1 MFVRIRKRI
10 LKKGWGRYAYL
21 VDSRWNSTKK
31 KHEQD
36 IVACLG
42 SVENLPRNG
51 VIEKIITALDTF
63 ARKQGITTL
72 SEGLIL
78 SNLNDENILT
88 KSFDFGEM
96 LLAKHVITSLSLD
109 KIVENA
115 YKNTEDKQVSDQ
127 KLQTCLTA
135 MIACH
140 LHPVSTVSERETH
153 LWYQNRLFLK
163 DKTLLSKDDF
173 YRTLDVLIRNKDE
186 IEKQYFEKNRT
197 LFSEPLDFVL
207 FDTTSIYY
215 YDGEEKINEKSILRY
230 GFSKDGKGNLKQ
242 VIVGVLMTKEGVP
255 IAHEVFPGNKSD
267 LKSFPE
273 IVKTVKTKYN
283 IKRIIFVVDRGMVCE
298 ENLTLIEEEGME
310 YILGVK
316 MRKLPPVL
324 KDSVFPIDTDFMDKV
339 KDNLYVSDFS
349 LSSLTQKEQDELI
362 DNLYD
367 DLDTRTQ
374 TKEEKEKLK
383 MRILKRRMIVCFN
396 PFAAETEKQKREYF
410 KKIVANKIKFT
421 QNKSWFVKNGYSK
434 YVKINK
440 LDISLNEE
448 KLNQEALYDG
458 VWILTTNCSDKISSS
473 TVSLAYKSLQFVER
487 GFRDLKSQINIRPV
501 YHSKEERIKAHI
513 FVAFLALIVKWY
525 VLNTIS
531 SSFHEEGLRFID
543 SMLSLKAIEV
553 DKSISL
559 YVRTAIDEETI
570 ENMKRLKMKI
580 PGKILLDK
588 RVKTTTPQ
596 KKPGRPRKNTPHQ
609 QSLPT

>member
-10 LKKGWGRYAYL
+10 LKKGYGRYAYL
-21 VDSRWNSTKK
+21 VDSRWNSAKK

-42 SVENLPRNG
+42 SVENLPQNG
-51 VIEKIITALDTF
+51 VIEKIITALDSF
-63 ARKQGITTL
+63 AKKQGITTL

-96 LLAKHVITSLSLD
+96 LLAKYIITSLSLD
-109 KIVENA
+109 TIVENA
-115 YKNTEDKQVSDQ
+115 YKETKDKQVSDK
-127 KLQTCLTA
+127 KLQTCFIT
-135 MIACH
+135 MIARH

-163 DKTLLSKDDF
+163 DKTSLSKDDF
-173 YRTLDVLIRNKDE
+173 YRSLDVLIQNKDE
-186 IEKQYFEKNRT
+186 IERQYFERNKT
-197 LFSEPLDFVL
+197 LFSEPLDLVL

-215 YDGEEKINEKSILRY
+215 YDKEEKIKEKSLLQY
-230 GFSKDGKGNLKQ
+230 GYSKDGKGNLKQ

-255 IAHEVFPGNKSD
+255 IAHEVFKGNKSD

-273 IVKTVKTKYN
+273 IIKKVKDKYN
-283 IKRIIFVVDRGMVCE
+283 IKRIIFVADRGMVCE
-298 ENLTLIEEEGME
+298 ENLTLIEDEGME

-316 MRKLPPVL
+316 MRKLPLVLRTSLLPV
-324 KDSVFPIDTDFMDKV
+324 DQNYMDKI

-349 LSSLTQKEQDELI
+349 LSRLTQKEQDKLI
-362 DNLYD
+362 DDLYD
-367 DLDTRTQ
+367 DLDTRMQ
-374 TKEEKEKLK
+374 TKEGKEKLK
-383 MRILKRRMIVCFN
+383 ERILKRRMIVCFN
-396 PFAAETEKQKREYF
+396 PFVAKTEKQKREYF
-410 KKIVANKIKFT
+410 KKIIANKIKYT

-440 LDISLNEE
+440 LDISLNED

-458 VWILTTNCSDKISSS
+458 IWILTTNCSSEISSQ

-487 GFRDLKSQINIRPV
+487 GFRDLKSQINIRPI
-501 YHSKEERIKAHI
+501 YHFKEERIKAHI

-543 SMLSLKAIEV
+543 SILNLKAIEV

-570 ENMKRLKMKI
+570 KGMKKLKMKI
-580 PGKILLDK
+580 PGKVLLDK
-588 RVKTTTPQ
+588 RIKTAPL
-596 KKPGRPRKNTPHQ
+596 KKKGRPRKISPNQLLIT
-609 QSLPT
+609 